1 MKQDEKLYSLFEK
14 FTTYSN
20 DEFSLDEDYSLEEL
34 LCDEEYD
41 KFVKD
46 LTTPDEGIGLAYT
59 TLDLYNNNCDEV
71 IECEAAEM
79 QVSFFMVND
88 DYFKL
93 SYTISFSDREYIKN
107 EFYTLAEMEDIIE
120 NNNFDDYYFN
130 AVHFCPEN
138 LS

>member
-1 MKQDEKLYSLFEK
+1 MEQKKLYDLFK
-14 FTTYSN
+14 KSVMYHY
-20 DEFSLDEDYSLEEL
+20 DEFSLDKDYSLDEL
-34 LCDEEYD
+34 LTDEEYD

-59 TLDLYNNNCDEV
+59 TLDLYNNNYDEV

-88 DYFKL
+88 DCFKL

-120 NNNFDDYYFN
+120 NNNFDDYYSN

>member
-1 MKQDEKLYSLFEK
+1 MEQKKLYDLFK
-14 FTTYSN
+14 KSVMYHY
-20 DEFSLDEDYSLEEL
+20 DEFSLDKDYSLDEL
-34 LCDEEYD
+34 LTDEEYD

-59 TLDLYNNNCDEV
+59 TLDLYNNYDEV

-88 DYFKL
+88 DCFKL

-120 NNNFDDYYFN
+120 NNNFDDYYSN